1 MVAREKTKL
10 NPRIEIKDG
19 ETKTLKGLQGDMNN
33 NALDTSRVFESKVK
47 VLAFSPFILRAAT
60 LPSPKTVIN
69 ILTA

>member
-47 VLAFSPFILRAAT
+47 VLVFSPFILALLHCQA
-60 LPSPKTVIN
+60 PKR
-69 ILTA
+69 

>member
-1 MVAREKTKL
+1 MVARKKEL
-10 NPRIEIKDG
+10 NSRIEIKDR
-19 ETKTLKGLQGDMNN
+19 ETKMLKGLRGDINN

-47 VLAFSPFILRAAT
+47 VLVFSPFILRAAT